1 MAQCKNCGY
10 DLEEGMD
17 FCPQC
22 GKPVNGENLEGS
34 DENTSTNEE
43 YDYSSWYEKDIF
55 HAALSPLIKSFDN
68 GRFFLNTAIVIIDIL
83 FSSFLISQPYAA
95 YQMYHDHE
103 LQGLETADK
112 TVELV
117 FAIIWLIIAIF
128 SFGYWMKRLNRVKN
142 LVNPEDEFVV
152 IPLGTYLL
160 QWFGEWLSIVLGI
173 GGIFAIIVSLFD
185 VHTSSFVL
193 TFISQYGFG
202 GGVMAIIIGIV
213 IVFVF
218 RLFAENIRAFA
229 AIANNT
235 SRLNTTPRTTI
246 ELEDNSN
253 DTYYNVLYGFCIFLT
268 LLFMLLA
275 INQ

>member
-1 MAQCKNCGY
+1 
-10 DLEEGMD
+10 
-17 FCPQC
+17 
-22 GKPVNGENLEGS
+22 
-34 DENTSTNEE
+34 
-43 YDYSSWYEKDIF
+43 
-55 HAALSPLIKSFDN
+55 
-68 GRFFLNTAIVIIDIL
+68 
-83 FSSFLISQPYAA
+83 
-95 YQMYHDHE
+95 
-103 LQGLETADK
+103 
-112 TVELV
+112 
-117 FAIIWLIIAIF
+117 
-128 SFGYWMKRLNRVKN
+128 
-142 LVNPEDEFVV
+142 
-152 IPLGTYLL
+152 LL

-193 TFISQYGFG
+193 TFVSQYGFG